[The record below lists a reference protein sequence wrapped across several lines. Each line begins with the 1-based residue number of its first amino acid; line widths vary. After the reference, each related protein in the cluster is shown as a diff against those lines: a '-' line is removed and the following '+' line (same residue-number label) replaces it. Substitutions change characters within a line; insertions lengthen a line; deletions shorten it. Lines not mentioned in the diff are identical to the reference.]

1 MSPLSTRFSIE
12 GGMQDFNYAFT
23 NCMELT
29 VELSCNKK
37 PPAGRLQV
45 IFHTYLHIYLISDA
59 WVNSNKRQKKVSSG
73 FRLGF
78 PKFLVHVSFRDL
90 CLSRLF
96 GKLTRSP

>member
-1 MSPLSTRFSIE
+1 MVNIMSPLSTRFSIE

-45 IFHTYLHIYLISDA
+45 IFHI
-59 WVNSNKRQKKVSSG
+59 
-73 FRLGF
+73 
-78 PKFLVHVSFRDL
+78 
-90 CLSRLF
+90 
-96 GKLTRSP
+96 

>member
-45 IFHTYLHIYLISDA
+45 IFHIYLTIA
-59 WVNSNKRQKKVSSG
+59 HKAYQMAG
-73 FRLGF
+73 
-78 PKFLVHVSFRDL
+78 
-90 CLSRLF
+90 
-96 GKLTRSP
+96 

>member
-1 MSPLSTRFSIE
+1 MSSLSTRFSIE

-45 IFHTYLHIYLISDA
+45 IFHTYL
-59 WVNSNKRQKKVSSG
+59 
-73 FRLGF
+73 
-78 PKFLVHVSFRDL
+78 
-90 CLSRLF
+90 
-96 GKLTRSP
+96 

>member
-59 WVNSNKRQKKVSSG
+59 WVNSNKRQKRSLLVSDWVSQS
-73 FRLGF
+73 FWSMSVLGSCVF
-78 PKFLVHVSFRDL
+78 PGTLGS
-90 CLSRLF
+90 
-96 GKLTRSP
+96 